1 MNSKFVKNLLSVLVS
16 LFLIY
21 LLFIN
26 VDIKRVLYV
35 VFNFNRV
42 FIITFFILFFVVLNL
57 RAYIWKNLLI
67 NISKELS
74 FRHLIAGEGLA
85 FAINSFLPLRSG
97 DLLRG
102 LYVSKIS
109 NLPFPSVLVSIAT
122 EQLLDFFTVLT
133 LGLFCLFIGVKIAI
147 NILLLPIAMTIV
159 FLTLFFLS
167 MFIRKRFEYLKV
179 RFPKFWLLI
188 HPFLSLTRSSV
199 FKKVFTAN
207 ILCLLLISLGILLLY
222 FNLLGK
228 ILFIESLIS
237 TFFINIGF
245 LSFGI
250 WIAAKNYGIDFDD
263 ATGIFFIY
271 QITIILVSLSTFLL
285 VTIYDILTAI
295 KVKIIPTF
303 FNKNKNNF

>member
-1 MNSKFVKNLLSVLVS
+1 MNSKFFKSLLSILISILLV
-16 LFLIY
+16 Y
-21 LLFIN
+21 LLVIN
-26 VDIKRVLYV
+26 INLKKVLDV
-35 VFNFNRV
+35 ILSFNRE
-42 FIITFFILFFVVLNL
+42 FIAAFFLLFFIALNL
-57 RAYIWKNLLI
+57 RAFIWKNLLA
-67 NISKELS
+67 NISNELH
-74 FRHLIAGEGLA
+74 FRHLIAGEGLG

-102 LYVSKIS
+102 LYISRIS

-122 EQLLDFFTVLT
+122 EQLLDFFTVLV
-133 LGLFCLFIGVKIAI
+133 LGLFCLCVGVKIAI
-147 NILLLPIAMTIV
+147 NILILPIVMTIA

-167 MFIRKRFEYLKV
+167 VFTRKRFEHIKIK
-179 RFPKFWLLI
+179 FPKFWLLI
-188 HPFLSLTRSSV
+188 HPFLSLTRSNV
-199 FKKVFTAN
+199 FKKVFMAN

-237 TFFINIGF
+237 TFFINIGL

-250 WIAAKNYGIDFDD
+250 WMASKQYGIDFDD

-285 VTIYDILTAI
+285 VTLYDIFATI
-295 KVKIIPTF
+295 KAKIASNF
-303 FNKNKNNF
+303 SNKK

>member
-26 VDIKRVLYV
+26 IDIKRVLCV

-188 HPFLSLTRSSV
+188 HPFLSLTRSGV

-303 FNKNKNNF
+303 SNKNKNNF